1 MCVCVCVCV
10 CARARMCNSQNSKYT
25 LSFMSGVCV
34 HMCVC
39 VCVRARVCV
48 TLKRVRAHA
57 HASTHA
63 PQHGDCIVN
72 AKQVLR
78 KSAELEAKA
87 QSEYARE
94 QGGVLAHGA
103 RTHTPMREPMGIYS
117 KHPED
122 AR

>member
-1 MCVCVCVCV
+1 MLGQLSHAASPVQSCCTHT
-10 CARARMCNSQNSKYT
+10 RNSK
-25 LSFMSGVCV
+25 
-34 HMCVC
+34 
-39 VCVRARVCV
+39 RA
-48 TLKRVRAHA
+48 RAHA
-57 HASTHA
+57 HARTHA